1 MTVFMGWCRGFPE
14 INMTNNRF
22 FIILLLSAV
31 IASAGCASK
40 IPNTFLIIPDDLSA
54 PRGNVLAIAADGINI
69 VVVTR
74 DGFYRRNGDESWE
87 RIQVLDRETARR
99 VTAVAIS
106 GDELFIGTKKEGLLI
121 LTGDLVKNINK
132 SKGFLSDDHV
142 YSIAVEDEGE
152 GLEGDNVWVG
162 TSKGLSIRKGG
173 SWEVYTP
180 RTRWLTELTKARLPR
195 KGTVY
200 VTSRARLGQGGDDKK
215 GFTPPVTAVA
225 TGIERVVLGSKNSR
239 IAVIENGAFSTV
251 RLGESLEITSLLFR
265 PSAIWAGTSK
275 GLFWGGL
282 RGVAKGEPYPGWR
295 GIHPYRST
303 MFGVRDTRPFDYA
316 WYRVGYNSSKV
327 TDLAWDDDEGLWVN
341 FRADLTLDPDPLID
355 LGPSRSS
362 STEEYAYESRTELRR
377 YPNIEEYIEQRAKPY
392 FELYGKTAEVPGL
405 PTVLS
410 FTTSEGGMWLGTT
423 KGAVNLR

>member
-1 MTVFMGWCRGFPE
+1 MV
-14 INMTNNRF
+14 NNRF
-22 FIILLLSAV
+22 IIILFMSAV
-31 IASAGCASK
+31 IVSAGCASK

-69 VVVTR
+69 VVATR

-87 RIQVLDRETARR
+87 RIQVLDRETARS
-99 VTAVAIS
+99 VTAVAMS
-106 GDELFIGTKKEGLLI
+106 GNELFIGTKNRGLLI
-121 LTGDLVKNINK
+121 LTGDSVKSVNV
-132 SKGFLSDDHV
+132 SKGFLPDDHV
-142 YSIAVEDEGE
+142 YSIAVEGEGE

-162 TSKGLSIRKGG
+162 TKSGLSVRKDG

-215 GFTPPVTAVA
+215 RFTPPVTAVA

-251 RLGESLEITSLLFR
+251 RLEENLEITSLLFR
-265 PSAIWAGTSK
+265 TSAIWAGTSR
-275 GLFWGGL
+275 GLLWGGL
-282 RGVAKGEPYPGWR
+282 RGIAKGEPYPGWR

-316 WYRVGYNSSKV
+316 WYRIGYNSSRV
-327 TDLAWDDDEGLWVN
+327 TDIAWDNNEGLWVN
-341 FRADLTLDPDPLID
+341 FRADLMLDPDPVID
-355 LGPSRSS
+355 FSPSRSG
-362 STEEYAYESRTELRR
+362 TEEYAYESRTELRR
-377 YPNIEEYIEQRAKPY
+377 YTNIEEYIENRAKPY
-392 FELYGKTAEVPGL
+392 FELYGKAAEVPGL
-405 PTVLS
+405 PTVLT
-410 FTTSEGGMWLGTT
+410 FTTGDGGMWLGTT
-423 KGAVNLR
+423 KGVVNLR

>member
-1 MTVFMGWCRGFPE
+1 MV
-14 INMTNNRF
+14 NNRF
-22 FIILLLSAV
+22 IIILFMSAV

-69 VVVTR
+69 VVATR

-87 RIQVLDRETARR
+87 RIQVLDRETARS
-99 VTAVAIS
+99 VTAVAMS
-106 GDELFIGTKKEGLLI
+106 GNELFIGTKNRGLLI
-121 LTGDLVKNINK
+121 LTGDSVKSVNV
-132 SKGFLSDDHV
+132 SRGFLPDDHV
-142 YSIAVEDEGE
+142 YSIAVEGEGE

-162 TSKGLSIRKGG
+162 TKSGLSVRKDG

-215 GFTPPVTAVA
+215 RFTPPVTAVA

-251 RLGESLEITSLLFR
+251 RLEENLEITSLLFR
-265 PSAIWAGTSK
+265 TSAIWAGTSR
-275 GLFWGGL
+275 GLLWGGL
-282 RGVAKGEPYPGWR
+282 RGIAKGEPYPGWR

-303 MFGVRDTRPFDYA
+303 MFGIRDTRPFDYA
-316 WYRVGYNSSKV
+316 WYRIGYNSSRV
-327 TDLAWDDDEGLWVN
+327 TGIAWDNDEGLWVN
-341 FRADLTLDPDPLID
+341 FRADLTLDPDPVLD
-355 LGPSRSS
+355 LSPSRSG
-362 STEEYAYESRTELRR
+362 TEEYAYESRTELRR
-377 YPNIEEYIEQRAKPY
+377 YPNIEEYIENRAKPY
-392 FELYGKTAEVPGL
+392 FELYGKSAEVPGL

-410 FTTSEGGMWLGTT
+410 FTTGEGGMWLGTT
-423 KGAVNLR
+423 KGVVNLR